1 VRGEFKAAVDDCGF
15 VTSSDVVPLGR
26 KARRLARGLGLR
38 PSEAREE
45 FFKLA
50 LDCDVD
56 IGSAISIRESA
67 GQT

>member
-1 VRGEFKAAVDDCGF
+1 M

-26 KARRLARGLGLR
+26 KARRLAKSLGLR
-38 PSEAREE
+38 PATARDE

-56 IGSAISIRESA
+56 ILAATSIRLSA
-67 GQT
+67 GQI